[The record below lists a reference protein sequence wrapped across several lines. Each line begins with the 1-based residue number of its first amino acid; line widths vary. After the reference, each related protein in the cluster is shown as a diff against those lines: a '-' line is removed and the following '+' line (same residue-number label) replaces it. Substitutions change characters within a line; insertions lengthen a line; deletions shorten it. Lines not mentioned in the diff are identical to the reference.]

1 MPHLTI
7 GIQGTNPVALFQT
20 QSIIPLYM
28 SHLFLMNID
37 NRDERRFY
45 EIESRQNQWSL
56 SELKRQ
62 FNSGI
67 YERLA
72 LSRDKKGVKALADKG
87 QIIGNPQDVLKDPY
101 VLEFLGLDENTHY
114 SESDL
119 ESAIID
125 EWFFPNNGA

>member
-1 MPHLTI
+1 MVF
-7 GIQGTNPVALFQT
+7 QKTNLEYMRRFYVEYHETVPQIPQTVSGKLPVRT
-20 QSIIPLYM
+20 QSETQIVQTLSAQFTPAFTISW
-28 SHLFLMNID
+28 SHYLFLMNID

-72 LSRDKKGVKALADKG
+72 LSRDKKGVKSL
-87 QIIGNPQDVLKDPY
+87 
-101 VLEFLGLDENTHY
+101 T
-114 SESDL
+114 
-119 ESAIID
+119 
-125 EWFFPNNGA
+125 